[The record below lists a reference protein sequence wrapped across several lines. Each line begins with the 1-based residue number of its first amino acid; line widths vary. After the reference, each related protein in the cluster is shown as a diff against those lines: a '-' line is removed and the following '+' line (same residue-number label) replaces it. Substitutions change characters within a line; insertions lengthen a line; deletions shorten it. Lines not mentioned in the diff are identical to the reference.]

1 MSGFK
6 GYLRQ
11 KGLSL
16 VELMVALTLGSVV
29 TVGVVQLFVANSQ
42 TYKLLVGQSRMQES
56 ARFTLEFIGRAAHSA
71 GYKGCYSTNDGVITT
86 LDPPTNIPYEFE
98 LRVGVLGYDGAAGTW
113 NPSVT
118 SSGISTTLPSSVGAT
133 DSNVFSTT
141 SGTGCFGSNT
151 CAGNGIDTSAIVEGT
166 DILTMRNLSKTD
178 ARLVT
183 PMPTSSEDIE
193 VAIPVNGIEF
203 EVDHVVLISDCEK
216 GTLFTVTG
224 ISEAAGVATIAHV
237 VGTTP
242 TSNTFARLAD
252 VNTYETDAAVA
263 AIETNTFYIAPGEG
277 LNNIGDQVLSL
288 WRKTGVAEPV
298 ELVEGVEDLQ
308 VLYGVD
314 TDGDDVPNQYLVAN
328 LADVDEIVTIRV
340 AVTVN
345 SVDEVGAGTADG
357 LLRRTFTQ
365 TIKLRNRG

>member
-141 SGTGCFGSNT
+141 SG
-151 CAGNGIDTSAIVEGT
+151 
-166 DILTMRNLSKTD
+166 
-178 ARLVT
+178 
-183 PMPTSSEDIE
+183 
-193 VAIPVNGIEF
+193 
-203 EVDHVVLISDCEK
+203 
-216 GTLFTVTG
+216 
-224 ISEAAGVATIAHV
+224 
-237 VGTTP
+237 
-242 TSNTFARLAD
+242 
-252 VNTYETDAAVA
+252 
-263 AIETNTFYIAPGEG
+263 
-277 LNNIGDQVLSL
+277 
-288 WRKTGVAEPV
+288 
-298 ELVEGVEDLQ
+298 
-308 VLYGVD
+308 
-314 TDGDDVPNQYLVAN
+314 
-328 LADVDEIVTIRV
+328 
-340 AVTVN
+340 N
-345 SVDEVGAGTADG
+345 SVA
-357 LLRRTFTQ
+357 
-365 TIKLRNRG
+365 